1 MIKEDVLFLETI
13 DDLTSSLRSFGVEI
27 PFRPKNLD
35 GALNRIPSDAKFQ
48 IREALA
54 SYMDIIRTPVP
65 ANSERELSLG
75 HFEIFRRVAGIQL
88 ADPDFMRNFN
98 EGDICEA
105 YTPMHQQIFRSL
117 EFFKTCSYDLFT
129 MTVVPWNELFSR
141 PVPVRKMILDLAEK
155 ILLEKLKSVAHP
167 IPDHV
172 IQECYGGNNR
182 SFLYS
187 LKQAGA
193 LLDSVT
199 NEPKGYVTIIRVHEL
214 EETTQPGMIN

>member
-1 MIKEDVLFLETI
+1 MVKEDLLFLETI
-13 DDLTSSLRSFGVEI
+13 DDLTSSLRSFGVHT

-35 GALNRIPSDAKFQ
+35 GSLNRIPSDAKFQ
-48 IREALA
+48 IRKALS
-54 SYMDIIRTPVP
+54 SYLDIIRTPVP
-65 ANSERELSLG
+65 ANSEPELSLG
-75 HFEIFRRVAGIQL
+75 HFEIFRRVAGIRL

-105 YTPMHQQIFRSL
+105 YTPMHQQIFRNL

-129 MTVVPWNELFSR
+129 MTVVPWNELFTR
-141 PVPVRKMILDLAEK
+141 PESVRTMIMELAEK
-155 ILLEKLKSVAHP
+155 ILLEKMTSVAHP

-172 IQECYGGNNR
+172 IQECYGSHKK

-214 EETTQPGMIN
+214 EEAARPGMIN